1 VISQSGLRCGVGRRR
16 YGTHPANEY
25 DVIARLDLLMH
36 SALQACQR
44 ARNQWDATH
53 AGGGVKAGETI
64 LVATGK
70 AHGQCLLVSSQN
82 VYGKAFICFECVD
95 GA

>member
-1 VISQSGLRCGVGRRR
+1 MGLGR

-25 DVIARLDLLMH
+25 DVITRFDLLMH
-36 SALQACQR
+36 SALQARQC

-53 AGGGVKAGETI
+53 ASGGVKTGETI

-70 AHGQCLLVSSQN
+70 AHGQCLLVGSQN
-82 VYGKAFICFECVD
+82 VYGKAIISRECVD